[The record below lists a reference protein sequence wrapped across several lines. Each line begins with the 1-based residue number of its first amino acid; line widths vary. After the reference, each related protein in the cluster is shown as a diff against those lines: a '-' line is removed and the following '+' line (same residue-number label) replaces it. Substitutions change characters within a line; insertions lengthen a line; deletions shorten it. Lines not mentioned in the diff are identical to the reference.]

1 MFSKSYLMRRVN
13 DFVGSGYGYVPRWA
27 YRVYGRSEWEQIRD
41 LLKDWESRGFLE
53 ILKDPETASDDDYCT
68 KMFNFVEGT
77 EPLPSNWISYDRKPP
92 VWQPSAASAGT
103 SLD

>member
-1 MFSKSYLMRRVN
+1 MINKKILIRHVN
-13 DFVGSGYGYVPRWA
+13 NFVGEGYGYVPRWA
-27 YRVYGRSEWEQIRD
+27 YRVYGKGEWEVIREW
-41 LLKDWESRGFLE
+41 LADWEKRGFLE
-53 ILKDPETASDDDYCT
+53 VIKDPEHADDDDYCT

-92 VWQPSAASAGT
+92 VWQPPAASAGT